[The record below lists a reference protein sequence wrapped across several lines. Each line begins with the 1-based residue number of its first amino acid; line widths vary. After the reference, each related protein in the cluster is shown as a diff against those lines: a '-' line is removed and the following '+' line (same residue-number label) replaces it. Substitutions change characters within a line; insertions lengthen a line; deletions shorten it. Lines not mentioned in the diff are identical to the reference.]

1 MYFSTGLAYAHM
13 YTCVEVQL
21 FFTAVMLI
29 PVAEDKGHQI
39 AAFMLVCVCP
49 SYCHTIFIYMYV
61 CSVFVQA
68 VCNELQSPHD
78 EKLQWLK
85 KNVISFPHQFY
96 IHLIVSPLSNPSF
109 SLSPLSY

>member
-49 SYCHTIFIYMYV
+49 SGCHTMLYNIYTCMYAL
-61 CSVFVQA
+61 CLYRQYAMNF
-68 VCNELQSPHD
+68 N
-78 EKLQWLK
+78 
-85 KNVISFPHQFY
+85 
-96 IHLIVSPLSNPSF
+96 HLMMRNYSG
-109 SLSPLSY
+109 